1 MKSNN
6 RKLLQKDLA
15 IALGVSDMRVS
26 TLKKR
31 GMPVDSVKSAKAWM
45 AANLSVSRVVGQ
57 GRTPVQPEPESTPTA
72 PILPIVE
79 PDSDGPVPDFNESRA
94 RREAADA
101 RMSELKVKEKEG
113 TLIEKAAVEAS
124 LARQFGAIRDGLLQ
138 FPARLAPAVAHET
151 DIGKIQNLLDRELRQ
166 ILGQMVGV
174 SA

>member
-1 MKSNN
+1 
-6 RKLLQKDLA
+6 
-15 IALGVSDMRVS
+15 MRVS

-45 AANLSVSRVVGQ
+45 AKNLSVSRVVGQ
-57 GRTPVQPEPESTPTA
+57 GRTPVQAEPDLSQADFKP